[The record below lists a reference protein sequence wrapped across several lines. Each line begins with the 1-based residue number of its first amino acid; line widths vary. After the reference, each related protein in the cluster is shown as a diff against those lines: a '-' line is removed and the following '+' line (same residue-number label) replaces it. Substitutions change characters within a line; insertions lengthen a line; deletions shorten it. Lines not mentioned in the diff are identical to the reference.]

1 MNVQQAALVYAT
13 FRLHTDVVAINGA
26 GPNQGRIV
34 YQGNNYDIQIP
45 AEFLNYLKAVGTH
58 QNPLKDDANEA
69 NRL

>member
-26 GPNQGRIV
+26 GPNQGRIT
-34 YQGNNYDIQIP
+34 YQGHNYDIRNANQ
-45 AEFLNYLKAVGTH
+45 FLNYLKAVGTL
-58 QNPLKDDANEA
+58 QNPLKNHANEA